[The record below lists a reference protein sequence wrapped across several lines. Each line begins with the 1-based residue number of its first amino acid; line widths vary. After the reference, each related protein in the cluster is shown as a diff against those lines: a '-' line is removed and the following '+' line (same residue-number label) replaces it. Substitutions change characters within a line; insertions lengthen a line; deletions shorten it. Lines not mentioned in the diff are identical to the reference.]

1 VKNPDYWKTTTI
13 DGSEFQLPFVDRIEI
28 PIIPDDSVQVSALRT
43 GQLDYH
49 QTVPFREW
57 GSLAKTNPELL
68 SARALTGS
76 ANVLV
81 FNTQEEGSPVQNRE
95 VRRAL
100 MVGIDRAAIDKI
112 VDVEKPVHWWPG
124 GPDVSV
130 SYTPLEDMP
139 EETRLLYDYN
149 PELAK
154 KMLADAGY
162 PDGFKLS
169 MKILVGVEPA
179 ERASLIQAQWAK
191 LGVDLVLETQEPV
204 EYTAQRYALTYGDSR
219 IDVIQCQN
227 PAHLYRW
234 AHSDGALNYSGFSNG
249 RFDELTATGL
259 GMIDDIEAN
268 TYFKEA
274 AVVILNEAP
283 IIPLDATIQSPYWW
297 PWLKNYYGETN
308 VQDAGN
314 VAAFFA
320 YMWIDKG
327 LKKEMGY

>member
-1 VKNPDYWKTTTI
+1 
-13 DGSEFQLPFVDRIEI
+13 
-28 PIIPDDSVQVSALRT
+28 
-43 GQLDYH
+43 
-49 QTVPFREW
+49 
-57 GSLAKTNPELL
+57 
-68 SARALTGS
+68 
-76 ANVLV
+76 
-81 FNTQEEGSPVQNRE
+81 
-95 VRRAL
+95 
-100 MVGIDRAAIDKI
+100 
-112 VDVEKPVHWWPG
+112 
-124 GPDVSV
+124 
-130 SYTPLEDMP
+130 
-139 EETRLLYDYN
+139 LLYDYN

-234 AHSDGALNYSGFSNG
+234 AHSDGALNYSGFSNE